1 MMKNKKLKDN
11 GTERDKRRIE
21 ALPKYRRVAPC
32 EWRSADGYSVYK
44 HFMDNYGPKLVGHTR
59 WEELRGEK
67 TPEEWMT
74 LYEEA
79 FGLLTI
85 ENYEDHLKQKVN
97 NNRSV
102 LPRWTQNGTARRNQ
116 GYAPEGIKRFG
127 ELIENVNKGRA
138 DESENKFGVR
148 YRDEWK
154 QVEMELTATGKRKR
168 EDAVSSR
175 EEKVREVLQIGD
187 GGVAI
192 GYDGLEDYNVMEF
205 IDKRNRKNDVSL

>member
-1 MMKNKKLKDN
+1 M
-11 GTERDKRRIE
+11 
-21 ALPKYRRVAPC
+21 V
-32 EWRSADGYSVYK
+32 
-44 HFMDNYGPKLVGHTR
+44 
-59 WEELRGEK
+59 
-67 TPEEWMT
+67 
-74 LYEEA
+74 
-79 FGLLTI
+79 
-85 ENYEDHLKQKVN
+85 
-97 NNRSV
+97 
-102 LPRWTQNGTARRNQ
+102 Q

-168 EDAVSSR
+168 EDAVCSR
-175 EEKVREVLQIGD
+175 EDKVRKVLEIGE